1 VLSNFVV
8 DHLHQWVGKRDKVIY
23 YFCNIKNDVSSR
35 NASAILR
42 ALIVQLCEDS
52 RLFRKLPNRFKERN
66 KAKEFLEA
74 SLDDLCGTFDSL
86 VKDGVNDGLYTRI
99 YCVID
104 GLDVYEKDMNHFLYQ
119 LKKSMTE
126 ARPLKF
132 FCTSRPTSLVDV
144 FSKPESETVWKRN
157 LRPSTEDLERFVD
170 QELTKLPDLEPWKME
185 IRKAV
190 LQRSG
195 NTFLWISIVLRELSG
210 LPKRRGLRFAPP
222 EEVRAEIYKTFDQI
236 PEKLDQLYGDLVQR
250 AFREDD
256 YCIAILAWV
265 AYAKRPL
272 SLEALRTAT
281 AVTINHSVTSWK
293 ACYSRKATL
302 RKSTVQETLGAL
314 VDVINDYLYLI
325 HQSLRDFLTTTDV
338 WDQQNVLNISP
349 GLALGKACITFLSF
363 EDFEVTPEDGQI
375 LGKDPFLTYA
385 SNFWYQHIDRPED
398 VMEDEKKLQRILQ
411 GPNTRLWDKWQGSLP
426 EIAIYHDMSWLARL
440 LLDKMSPILSGT
452 FPDNCLVHAAARAPK
467 VLRELLDHATIQRI
481 KVTDKVV
488 KVAAGNTGSGKEV
501 MELLLE
507 KRGNE
512 VEITTE
518 VVKAVAVNG
527 GKEVMEL
534 LLEKRGNE
542 VEITTEVVKA
552 AVGNYRGK
560 EVMELLLEKRGN
572 EVEITTEV
580 VKAAVGSYR
589 GKEVMELLLEKR
601 GNEVEI
607 TAEVVKAAAGSY
619 RGKEIMELLLEKR
632 GNEVEITTEVVK
644 AAAGNYWGKEVME
657 LLLEKRGNEVK
668 IATEVVKVAAGNYR
682 GKEVMELLLEKRGN
696 EVEITTEV
704 VKVAAG
710 NYKVMELLLEKRGNE
725 VEITTEVVK
734 VAAGDYRGKEVM
746 ELLLEKRGNEVEIT
760 AEVVEAAAGNDR
772 GKEIMELLLEK
783 RGNEVEITTE
793 VVKAA
798 AGNYEVMELLLE
810 KRGNEVEITT
820 EVVKVAARNYK
831 VMELLLEKRGNG
843 VMELLLEKRLE
854 TVPH

>member
-1 VLSNFVV
+1 MLSNFVV

-104 GLDVYEKDMNHFLYQ
+104 GLDVYEKDLNHFLYQ

-126 ARPLKF
+126 ARPVKF

-144 FSKPESETVWKRN
+144 FSKPESETVCKRN
-157 LRPSTEDLERFVD
+157 LRPPTEDLERFVD

-314 VDVINDYLYLI
+314 VDVINDYLYLV
-325 HQSLRDFLTTTDV
+325 HQSLRDFLITTDV
-338 WDQQNVLNISP
+338 WGQQNVLNTSP

-398 VMEDEKKLQRILQ
+398 VMEDEKKLKRILQ
-411 GPNTRLWDKWQGSLP
+411 GPNTRLWDKWRGGSLL

-440 LLDKMSPILSGT
+440 LLDKMSPILSGA
-452 FPDNCLVHAAARAPK
+452 FPDNCLVHAADRAPK

-481 KVTDKVV
+481 KVTDEVV
-488 KVAAGNTGSGKEV
+488 KVAVRNTGSGKEV
-501 MELLLE
+501 
-507 KRGNE
+507 
-512 VEITTE
+512 
-518 VVKAVAVNG
+518 
-527 GKEVMEL
+527 
-534 LLEKRGNE
+534 
-542 VEITTEVVKA
+542 
-552 AVGNYRGK
+552 
-560 EVMELLLEKRGN
+560 
-572 EVEITTEV
+572 
-580 VKAAVGSYR
+580 
-589 GKEVMELLLEKR
+589 
-601 GNEVEI
+601 
-607 TAEVVKAAAGSY
+607 
-619 RGKEIMELLLEKR
+619 MELLLEKR

-668 IATEVVKVAAGNYR
+668 ITTEVVKVAVGNYR
-682 GKEVMELLLEKRGN
+682 GKEIMELLLEKRGNKVEITTEVVKAAAGNKGSGKEVMELLLEKRGN

-725 VEITTEVVK
+725 VEIT
-734 VAAGDYRGKEVM
+734 A
-746 ELLLEKRGNEVEIT
+746 
-760 AEVVEAAAGNDR
+760 
-772 GKEIMELLLEK
+772 
-783 RGNEVEITTE
+783 E
-793 VVKAA
+793 VVKAVVVK
-798 AGNYEVMELLLE
+798 GGKRVMELLLE

-820 EVVKVAARNYK
+820 EVVKVAAGNYK
-831 VMELLLEKRGNG
+831 VMELLLEKRGNEVEVTTKVVKAAVG
-843 VMELLLEKRLE
+843 NYWGKKVMELLLEKRGNEVEITTEVVKAVVGNKGSGKEVMELLLENRGNEVEVTTEVVKAAAGNYEVIELLLEKRLE